1 MIAIVVMIAVMILII
16 TDVVVVMMNCSDHE
30 LEVKA
35 IEGKDIPNKGRRTAT
50 IPKEGN
56 ND

>member
-16 TDVVVVMMNCSDHE
+16 TDAGVVMNCSDHE

-35 IEGKDIPNKGRRTAT
+35 IEGKDIANKRRRTAT
-50 IPKEGN
+50 IPKEGD